1 MILVTGYKGFIGKNL
16 FDKLIQLNYSITGLD
31 DEYFLEEDWQG
42 WLKKYLNDKSP
53 SFVFHVGA
61 CSDTLETDVNYMLT
75 RNYESTRIISSWC
88 ERNGVG
94 LVYSSSAANYGT
106 TGHSP
111 TNLYGW
117 SKKIAEDFVLL
128 RGQIALRY
136 FNVFGPG
143 EEDKGRMASVAYQ
156 SWIKNKK
163 KEEIKLFPG
172 NPTRD
177 FIYVRDVVDA
187 NIVAM
192 KNYKSLFGSYY
203 DVGMGVSSP
212 FEDILE
218 NLDIPFTYT
227 DSQEIPIGYQF
238 FTKADKSKF
247 IRGWEPRWTLTS
259 ALSDYKKYLG

>member
-1 MILVTGYKGFIGKNL
+1 
-16 FDKLIQLNYSITGLD
+16 
-31 DEYFLEEDWQG
+31 
-42 WLKKYLNDKSP
+42 
-53 SFVFHVGA
+53 
-61 CSDTLETDVNYMLT
+61 
-75 RNYESTRIISSWC
+75 
-88 ERNGVG
+88 
-94 LVYSSSAANYGT
+94 
-106 TGHSP
+106 
-111 TNLYGW
+111 
-117 SKKIAEDFVLL
+117 
-128 RGQIALRY
+128 
-136 FNVFGPG
+136 
-143 EEDKGRMASVAYQ
+143 MASVAYQ

-192 KNYKSLFGSYY
+192 KNYKSSFGSYY

>member
-61 CSDTLETDVNYMLT
+61 CSDTLEIDVNYMLT

-88 ERNGVG
+88 ERNGAG

-106 TGHSP
+106 SGRTP

-128 RGQIALRY
+128 SGQIALRY

-143 EEDKGRMASVAYQ
+143 EEGKGRMASVAYQ
-156 SWIKNKK
+156 SWIKNKR
-163 KEEIKLFPG
+163 KESIKLFPG

-192 KNYKSLFGSYY
+192 KNYKSSFGSYY

-218 NLDIPFTYT
+218 NLGIPYTYT

-259 ALSDYKKYLG
+259 ALSDYKKYLE